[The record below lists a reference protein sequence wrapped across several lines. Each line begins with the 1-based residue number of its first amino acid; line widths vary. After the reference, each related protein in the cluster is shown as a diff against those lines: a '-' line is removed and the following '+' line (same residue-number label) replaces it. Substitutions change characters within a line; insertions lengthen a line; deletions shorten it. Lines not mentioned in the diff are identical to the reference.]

1 MTQEANLQ
9 QGRDRKRETEKR
21 GGTKM
26 EGRIE
31 KHTMSSG
38 QDIKRETN
46 TLLQDFKES
55 ADNVEYTHAH
65 TLPSCCVVCD
75 SN

>member
-1 MTQEANLQ
+1 
-9 QGRDRKRETEKR
+9 
-21 GGTKM
+21 M

-46 TLLQDFKES
+46 TLLQDFKGS
-55 ADNVEYTHAH
+55 ADNVEYTHAN

-75 SN
+75 SNWQVYELL

>member
-1 MTQEANLQ
+1 
-9 QGRDRKRETEKR
+9 
-21 GGTKM
+21 M

-46 TLLQDFKES
+46 TLLQDFKGR

-75 SN
+75 SS

>member
-1 MTQEANLQ
+1 
-9 QGRDRKRETEKR
+9 
-21 GGTKM
+21 M

-46 TLLQDFKES
+46 TLLQDFKGS

-65 TLPSCCVVCD
+65 TAVMLCGLRFQLTSL
-75 SN
+75 